1 VFSLTIAHNST
12 SSVPARL
19 DFLDGLRGVAA
30 LGVVVH
36 HYLGA
41 FYPTTLTGHLA
52 TTHFWATGERVIAVT
67 PLLLNF
73 RVCLFF
79 VLSGL
84 VLAESAA
91 RSSRG
96 WRTLLAHLVRRYIR
110 LGVPV
115 AVTVFAAYVL
125 LRTHSFYNQQLATAS
140 SADWM
145 AECWRWMPTFRQ
157 FVGDALFGVL
167 TRGETLYNPALWT
180 MVIEWRSSVLALV
193 VLVLTARSTWR
204 LLLYLALVLACTLGP
219 LNFYNL
225 AFVLGM
231 SLHDAYQRA
240 WPHWLMDSARRWL
253 IVGLLLFMVVLACY
267 PETEYQIS
275 VLGPPYAWL
284 HLPGVSH
291 ERMADLCH
299 TLGAGALLA
308 ALLLSQ
314 RLQQLTGSPGLRA
327 MGKRAFSLYLIH
339 FLLLGTVS
347 AWLFVRLLRQYS
359 YHVSFGLTVAFS
371 TLVLVG
377 LTEAFYRWVDIPSHA
392 LARWIGRGV
401 EAQLAR
407 PAAYYRRRSVTKL

>member
-1 VFSLTIAHNST
+1 LSLAHNST
-12 SSVPARL
+12 SDVPARL
-19 DFLDGLRGVAA
+19 DFLDGLRGIAA

-52 TTHFWATGERVIAVT
+52 TTHFWATGERVVAAT

-96 WRTLLAHLVRRYIR
+96 WRTLLAHLVRRYVR
-110 LGVPV
+110 LGTPV
-115 AVTVFAAYVL
+115 AVAVLAAYVL
-125 LRTHSFYNQQLATAS
+125 LRTHCFYNQQLATAS
-140 SADWM
+140 SAAWM

-180 MVIEWRSSVLALV
+180 MVIEWRSSVLALI
-193 VLVLTARSTWR
+193 VLLLTARSTWR
-204 LLLYLALVLACTLGP
+204 LLLYLTVVMACTLGP

-240 WPHWLMDSARRWL
+240 WPRWLMDSARRWMVL
-253 IVGLLLFMVVLACY
+253 GLLLLTVVLACY
-267 PETEYQIS
+267 PETRYQIS
-275 VLGPPYAWL
+275 VLGSAYAWL

-308 ALLLSQ
+308 ALLLSK
-314 RLQQLTGSPGLRA
+314 RLQQLTGSSWLRA
-327 MGKRAFSLYLIH
+327 IGKRAFSLYLIH
-339 FLLLGTVS
+339 FLLLGTAS
-347 AWLFVRLLRQYS
+347 AWVFVQLLRQHS

-377 LTEAFYRWVDIPSHA
+377 LTEIFYRGVDVPSHA
-392 LARWIGRGV
+392 IARWVGRAIRAGL
-401 EAQLAR
+401 ERLPMLA
-407 PAAYYRRRSVTKL
+407 S